1 MSIFFAAPFLPIYT
15 PARGRLFR
23 YVKWVVMI
31 GMLGLA
37 FGPSALKMW
46 WLLTSCLWPVVWIE
60 WARIS
65 KRRKLPVAEWPKQLY
80 L

>member
-1 MSIFFAAPFLPIYT
+1 MSNFYAG
-15 PARGRLFR
+15 PAVPVREMGCHDRQ
-23 YVKWVVMI
+23 
-31 GMLGLA
+31 LGLA

-46 WLLTSCLWPVVWIE
+46 WLLMSCLWPVVWIE

-65 KRRKLPVAEWPKQLY
+65 IRRKLPVAEWPKQLY